1 MYMAHAFDVEEPV
14 RGRRKHPRF
23 EVFCRARVRIGKRQY
38 AAYLHNISE
47 AGARLRTVCSIRK
60 LGAVTLRLPD
70 LEVLHCKLS
79 WTDNYHAGVIFE
91 RPLSRTELTNW
102 ITRRASYAQLNSG
115 PELYAEL
122 SELIELS
129 EEQHLLGENYGQT
142 TIS

>member
-1 MYMAHAFDVEEPV
+1 MYMAHAFDVKEPV
-14 RGRRKHPRF
+14 MGRRKHPRF
-23 EVFCRARVRIGKRQY
+23 AVLCRARVRIGKRQY

-79 WTDNYHAGVIFE
+79 WTDNYHAGLIFD
-91 RPLSRTELTNW
+91 RPLSKTELTKW
-102 ITRRASYAQLNSG
+102 MTSRASYAQINSG

-122 SELIELS
+122 CELAELS
-129 EEQHLLGENYGQT
+129 EG
-142 TIS
+142 